1 VEPFSRERNGDRLF
15 LISETLSVL
24 PLVSTLL
31 LVAVTTLVTKD
42 GVDEKTEEH
51 RSDVPVSEIHALL
64 RGSDRQLLKRGRGG
78 FGVLPGDQVQ
88 MPSFIKARTS
98 E

>member
-1 VEPFSRERNGDRLF
+1 M
-15 LISETLSVL
+15 L

-31 LVAVTTLVTKD
+31 LVAVTTLVVTKD
-42 GVDEKTEEH
+42 GVDEKTEAH
-51 RSDVPVSEIHALL
+51 RSDVPPPVSGIHALL

-78 FGVLPGDQVQ
+78 FGVLPGNQVQ
-88 MPSFIKARTS
+88 TPPFVKAQTR

>member
-1 VEPFSRERNGDRLF
+1 M
-15 LISETLSVL
+15 TLV
-24 PLVSTLL
+24 
-31 LVAVTTLVTKD
+31 VTKD

-51 RSDVPVSEIHALL
+51 RSDVPPPVSGIHAVL

-88 MPSFIKARTS
+88 MPPFVKGSDERIRTDNAECKS
-98 E
+98 STNRLKKDQVS

>member
-1 VEPFSRERNGDRLF
+1 MF
-15 LISETLSVL
+15 LISATFSEL

-31 LVAVTTLVTKD
+31 LVAVTTLVVTKD

-51 RSDVPVSEIHALL
+51 RSDVPPPVSGIHALL

-88 MPSFIKARTS
+88 MQPFVKVQTES
-98 E
+98 EKNRSK